1 MNFKVKKKLNIGIGT
16 FLALLIFATVLFISD
31 RLSKFDEKNSQI
43 KNDRYLQMTVG
54 IAAINDVALATILMF
69 NMLAL
74 DDPEQVKIEAVKL
87 TNLENSNIENLSSI
101 GRRYLTDEDRV
112 HYKKIIDTHA
122 MYAAVKASFL
132 QLIMSNKKED
142 ATKLW
147 MSIVIDSQKIYINDI
162 KNLIRL
168 DDASTIYV
176 DYREKIYLSSSD
188 LIPILTVLVILFV
201 WHLSHLVVRK
211 NAEIQEANFHT
222 FCFNKISAM
231 INSPIFFD
239 RAKAHVELQN
249 IRIFIEGEKKHLE
262 TEVMSR
268 IEEVHRAKILTIQ
281 SMNLIAEKRDGKTGR
296 HIRRTQHYVRLLAQQ
311 LKKHPKYAT
320 FFSDGVIELLYQSA
334 ALHDLGKIVI
344 PDAILHKDGPLT
356 PEESRVMK
364 THALIGGD
372 ILLEVERNAGQ
383 DSAFLRFS
391 REIAYS
397 HHEKW
402 DGTGYPC
409 GFVADEIP
417 ISARLMAVADV
428 YDGLVSRRIYKTRM
442 SHQQAAEFIRKG
454 TATHFD
460 PDVVDAFFQSEYA
473 IEEIAVLLAD
483 TIEYS
488 EVISIANNAPI

>member
-1 MNFKVKKKLNIGIGT
+1 M
-16 FLALLIFATVLFISD
+16 
-31 RLSKFDEKNSQI
+31 
-43 KNDRYLQMTVG
+43 
-54 IAAINDVALATILMF
+54 
-69 NMLAL
+69 
-74 DDPEQVKIEAVKL
+74 
-87 TNLENSNIENLSSI
+87 
-101 GRRYLTDEDRV
+101 
-112 HYKKIIDTHA
+112 
-122 MYAAVKASFL
+122 
-132 QLIMSNKKED
+132 
-142 ATKLW
+142 
-147 MSIVIDSQKIYINDI
+147 
-162 KNLIRL
+162 
-168 DDASTIYV
+168 
-176 DYREKIYLSSSD
+176 EKIYLSSSD
-188 LIPILTVLVILFV
+188 LIAILTVLVILFI
-201 WHLSHLVVRK
+201 WNLSHLVVRK
-211 NAEIQEANFHT
+211 NDEIQEANFHT

-231 INSPIFFD
+231 INSPLFFD
-239 RAKAHVELQN
+239 RAKAHADLQN

-268 IEEVHRAKILTIQ
+268 IEEVHRAKVLTIQ
-281 SMNLIAEKRDGKTGR
+281 SMSLIAEKRDGKTGR

-311 LKKHPKYAT
+311 LKQHPKYAT

-428 YDGLVSRRIYKTRM
+428 YDALVSGRIYKARM